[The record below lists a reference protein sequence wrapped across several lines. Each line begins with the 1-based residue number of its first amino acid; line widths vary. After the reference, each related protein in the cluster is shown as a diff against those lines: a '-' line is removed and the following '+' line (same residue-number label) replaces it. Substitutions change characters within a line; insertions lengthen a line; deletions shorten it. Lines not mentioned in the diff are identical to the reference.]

1 MLEKAWRINKKMKTY
16 LHQWILQGNGEITL
30 ELEREWVFLSPKEIV
45 LNRKESPKV
54 ELSEFILR

>member
-1 MLEKAWRINKKMKTY
+1 MKTY
-16 LHQWILQGNGEITL
+16 LHQCILQGNGEITL

-54 ELSEFILR
+54 ELSEFLLR